1 MINLYSIIKDDVFN
15 DAAYLEAARAHDPTP
30 KLYVWKQ
37 ARCGFDTCTVC
48 VPGREWFVSE
58 KPSGRI
64 VAKCHSFAT
73 ALEFAAHYLT
83 AEAAA

>member
-1 MINLYSIIKDDVFN
+1 MR
-15 DAAYLEAARAHDPTP
+15 AADLEAARVHTDPTP

-48 VPGREWFVSE
+48 VPGREWFVIE

>member
-1 MINLYSIIKDDVFN
+1 MR
-15 DAAYLEAARAHDPTP
+15 AADLEAARVHTDPTP

-48 VPGREWFVSE
+48 VPGREWFVIE

-73 ALEFAAHYLT
+73 ALDVADIHI
-83 AEAAA
+83 AAAEPTVLR